1 MHQAEKRR
9 QQHSRGGLWNKG
21 IRERREKTGQCLN
34 IEHMSVSP
42 LPTKIEATTVD
53 HRTYDHLEQT
63 KRERQREIL
72 SWLPVLRPRVCCYAA
87 SFLRFPVVRLVPTS
101 FLPSFSPFFFSFSY
115 FTSVCSREERSFSIH
130 LFLNGS
136 RFVRGIYR
144 VLRGNKVTGER
155 QVFFNR
161 LAVFLIERTSGSSES
176 AMSYTS
182 LRRNQSPRVSDWEN
196 CQRLN
201 ASFLC

>member
-1 MHQAEKRR
+1 MELNTPVRRVLEGEEEEGARESNAMHQAEKRR

-63 KRERQREIL
+63 KRERERFSLGCLFCGLVFAVTRPPSFVFQ
-72 SWLPVLRPRVCCYAA
+72 SSVL
-87 SFLRFPVVRLVPTS
+87 FL
-101 FLPSFSPFFFSFSY
+101 LPSFLLLFFFPFHISPRFVLA
-115 FTSVCSREERSFSIH
+115 TRTEERSFSIH

-155 QVFFNR
+155 
-161 LAVFLIERTSGSSES
+161 
-176 AMSYTS
+176 
-182 LRRNQSPRVSDWEN
+182 
-196 CQRLN
+196 
-201 ASFLC
+201 

>member
-63 KRERQREIL
+63 KRERERFSL
-72 SWLPVLRPRVCCYAA
+72 GCLFCGLVFAVTRPP
-87 SFLRFPVVRLVPTS
+87 SFRFPVVRLVPTS
-101 FLPSFSPFFFSFSY
+101 FLPSPLFFSFSY

-155 QVFFNR
+155 
-161 LAVFLIERTSGSSES
+161 
-176 AMSYTS
+176 
-182 LRRNQSPRVSDWEN
+182 
-196 CQRLN
+196 
-201 ASFLC
+201 